1 MSQQGTNQFKY
12 NGEKYTFTVTFDH
25 SDLKKPITLE
35 QQQILK
41 FQYVNELN
49 KLYMTAELDCVDT
62 GGQIDRFLDKMHVL
76 CYVILVAHKQKN
88 DEAFTVEKIDDDK
101 AFQHVFI
108 VDNIGITDRNNS
120 QITYK
125 IKLASI
131 NKIRCSAN
139 IAYSNYAIDNDEE
152 KSVFNILKACL
163 IQAGLNIDAESFE
176 GITTPVKLDYITNG
190 NDTAETI
197 LKFLLN
203 RLYYFSTKDL
213 SFKAI
218 AYNQNYDQ
226 YTLFDI
232 VYATR
237 KGLSTILLSMFN
249 KSQNE
254 AMTAQEPAQLATVA
268 KFPYSSAITNIYS
281 RDFQDYSFNTN
292 EFVDKSIA
300 TKTLLQYYNTRPEN
314 SDYIN
319 KFRWPLHKT
328 MASTIAASP
337 KLRTILEG
345 FNLDLLDQEPATYTT
360 GDPSVMYSRR
370 GTYWNNNFQIYDQL
384 YKTLTEDNS
393 LVVNCP
399 GNLIRCPGNV
409 VAIGIDRDKEKMIND
424 SRSQLEE
431 MMNMY
436 KGLESNWI
444 ISKVVN
450 IVEPSKS
457 RYRQNLVLFRNYVT
471 TALDSE
477 VKA

>member
-12 NGEKYTFTVTFDH
+12 NGEKYTFTVTFNH
-25 SDLKKPITLE
+25 SDLKKPISLE
-35 QQQILK
+35 HQQILK

-49 KLYMTAELDCVDT
+49 QLCMTAELDCVDT
-62 GGQIDRFLDKMHVL
+62 GGQIDRLLDKMHVL
-76 CYVILVAHKQKN
+76 CYVFLAAHKQKN
-88 DEAFTVEKIDDDK
+88 DEAFTVEKIDGDK
-101 AFQHVFI
+101 VFQHIFL
-108 VDNIGITDRNNS
+108 VDNIGITDRHDS

-125 IKLASI
+125 IKLTSI

-176 GITTPVKLDYITNG
+176 AVTTPVKLDYITNG

-203 RLYYFSTKDL
+203 RLYYFSTKDT

-226 YTLFDI
+226 YQLFDI

-237 KGLSTILLSMFN
+237 KGLSTVLLSMFN

-268 KFPYSSAITNIYS
+268 KFPYSSAIANIYS
-281 RDFQDYSFNTN
+281 RDFQDYSFNSN

-319 KFRWPLHKT
+319 KFKWPLGEAAT
-328 MASTIAASP
+328 STTTASSTLI
-337 KLRTILEG
+337 RGTT
-345 FNLDLLDQEPATYTT
+345 TYTAA
-360 GDPSVMYSRR
+360 DPAATYSRR

-409 VAIGIDRDKEKMIND
+409 VAVGIDRDKEKMIND

-431 MMNMY
+431 TMNMY

-444 ISKVVN
+444 IAKTVN
-450 IVEPSKS
+450 IIEPSKS

-471 TALDSE
+471 TALDAE

>member
-12 NGEKYTFTVTFDH
+12 NGEKYTFTVTFNH
-25 SDLKKPITLE
+25 SDLKKPISLE
-35 QQQILK
+35 HQQILK

-49 KLYMTAELDCVDT
+49 QLCMTAELDCVDT
-62 GGQIDRFLDKMHVL
+62 GGQIDRLLDKMHVL
-76 CYVILVAHKQKN
+76 CYVLLAAHKQKN
-88 DEAFTVEKIDDDK
+88 DEAFTVEKIDNDK
-101 AFQHVFI
+101 VFQHIFL
-108 VDNIGITDRNNS
+108 VDNIGIIDRHDS

-125 IKLASI
+125 IKLTSI

-139 IAYSNYAIDNDEE
+139 IAYSNYAIDNDKE
-152 KSVFNILKACL
+152 KSVFNIMKACF

-176 GITTPVKLDYITNG
+176 RITTPVKLDYITNG

-203 RLYYFSTKDL
+203 RLYYFSTKDT

-226 YTLFDI
+226 YQLFDV

-237 KGLSTILLSMFN
+237 KGLSAILLSMFN

-268 KFPYSSAITNIYS
+268 KFPYSSAIANIYS
-281 RDFQDYSFNTN
+281 RDFQDYSFNSN

-319 KFRWPLHKT
+319 KFKWPLSEAATSTTTASSMLKT
-328 MASTIAASP
+328 MLTNMA
-337 KLRTILEG
+337 
-345 FNLDLLDQEPATYTT
+345 NLVQGATTYTAA
-360 GDPSVMYSRR
+360 DPTATYSRR